1 MKYPRTSLADLLL
14 TSRTALLLSPKKNGC
29 GKKMKQAITAGLM
42 ILGSLLAP
50 AATVV
55 DLNLNLSSSVTPAR
69 AIDVNTSANQ
79 TYNWSSSAPLFD
91 GPVTNGNQN
100 TKIYGAFSATGIVGT
115 LSNATVQLDN
125 SALNTILFRNTTL
138 APNSAN
144 LRAVAFWDAADFLV
158 GGNTRFDASSNSS
171 LTIGVNSWLNAS
183 GISGTRYVIRD
194 GTNYYVSSFEGQ
206 TAQNTTNTIYGNT
219 AGLQWSAFDITNWAT
234 YSESDANLGLGT
246 LTFSAQ
252 VFNNVTGVGLLGAA
266 TRGGGNP
273 TVFQVA
279 DFQASLVAPLTN
291 AYTLTVTGGSGSGVY
306 TNGAQIPIA
315 AFNTPYQTFVRWTGD
330 TQYVANVN
338 ASNTTVTMP
347 TQNIALAVTFSYF
360 TPSNW
365 PDMHVPRYSE
375 QGSNYAAYPL
385 VANATLNPTFVTND
399 LSALARHFDCLNNVK
414 GNFTLANANYLYGQ
428 NTNFQVVAYINESH
442 TGSMFG
448 DYGDPWKIEQSNRT
462 NVLYYQAGNL
472 GVALPATTNSVT
484 FAVSNLFS
492 SLVAS
497 TAAAGSNVTYT
508 VGSTYYFVT
517 WLKLDGELMRIE
529 TATNDTINNVATV
542 TVKRAFDGTTV
553 AAHTNNTPVLVP
565 VYFKSG
571 PIVGMTN
578 SFEYYNDPGAPL
590 MAQDRLA
597 DARYQYTNYNRGI
610 WEDICG
616 STLNCLA
623 MGGESLSLDSSPFWN
638 IRKNHIYTSG
648 DFSVY
653 TEEGINFDQTNFFA
667 LYGKQLVIWANNLG
681 NPTDFANNP
690 RVGILQSTPFKPRPV
705 DAFSL
710 EASVGSLNTTTN
722 FSPNSYSKWGGKIQA
737 TMFLGENK
745 LAAMFS
751 MIGAGSDNS
760 IFSAAAD
767 SMRHY
772 LFLYGYASY
781 LLAVKVEANDLIYS
795 KFGMNPLV
803 GASSAA
809 GYYQLDPIF
818 LYPIG
823 RPTETLAS
831 TNYLGYQLPGLTT
844 FMRQFENGLILV
856 NPGDDTNVTDVVALS
871 RPYFDPEVSLVVTQ
885 VMMAAKSGRILLN
898 PSNSAPVFTVK
909 PISRPNAGAGVVYS
923 NTIAGSATDVNG
935 DPLTYSKI
943 SGPLWLSVSTN
954 GTLSGTPSAAD
965 VGTNVFTVK
974 VADPAAAFD
983 TATLNIVVLSA
994 YTVWANQYQLVQ
1006 GPSGNDDGDR
1016 LSNLYEFGL
1025 GGNPTNSSD
1034 LGYPITFG
1042 LKFAGGTNWL
1052 EYVYPKRS
1060 DPNSGLLYYLQLA
1073 TNLATPVWTNSG
1085 YTVTGSG
1092 PLTNG
1097 FLSVTNRIETNVKAQ
1112 QFIRLIIEMP

>member
-1 MKYPRTSLADLLL
+1 MLMMPSQK
-14 TSRTALLLSPKKNGC
+14 
-29 GKKMKQAITAGLM
+29 AIIAGLVM
-42 ILGSLLAP
+42 LGALLAP

-55 DLNLNLSSSVTPAR
+55 DLNLNLSGSVTPAR
-69 AIDVNTSANQ
+69 AIDVNTTSNQ
-79 TYNWSSSAPLFD
+79 TYNWSSSSPLFN
-91 GPVTNGNQN
+91 GPATNGNQN
-100 TKIYGAFSATGIVGT
+100 TKIYGAFNVTAVAGT

-158 GGNTRFDASSNSS
+158 SGNTRFDTSTSSF
-171 LTIGVNSWLNAS
+171 LTIGIASWLNAS

-194 GTNYYVSSFEGQ
+194 GTNYYVSSVKGP
-206 TAQNTTNTIYGNT
+206 TTQNTTNTIYGNT
-219 AGLQWSAFDITNWAT
+219 AGLQWAAFDITNWVS
-234 YSESDANLGLGT
+234 YSESDPNLGLGT
-246 LTFSAQ
+246 LVFSAR
-252 VFNNVTGVGLLGAA
+252 VFNNVTGGGLLGAA

-306 TNGAQIPIA
+306 TNGAQIAIA
-315 AFNTPYQTFVRWTGD
+315 AFNTPYQTFVQWTGA

-347 TQNIALAVTFSYF
+347 AQNIALAATFSYF
-360 TPSNW
+360 TPVSW
-365 PDMHVPRYSE
+365 PDIYVPRYSE

-399 LSALARHFDCLNNVK
+399 LSALARNFDCLNNVK
-414 GNFTLANANYLYGQ
+414 GNFTLANANYLYSQ
-428 NTNFQVVAYINESH
+428 NINFQVVAYINESH

-448 DYGDPWKIEQSNRT
+448 DYGDPWKIEQSNKT

-497 TAAAGSNVTYT
+497 TAAASSNVTYT

-517 WLKLDGELMRIE
+517 WLKLDGELMRMV
-529 TATNDTINNVATV
+529 TATNDNINSVATV
-542 TVKRAFDGTTV
+542 TVTRAFGGTTA
-553 AAHTNNTPVLVP
+553 AAHTNNSPVLVP
-565 VYFKSG
+565 VYFSSG
-571 PIVGMTN
+571 PIAGMTN
-578 SFEYYNDPGAPL
+578 AFEYYNDPGAPL

-623 MGGESLSLDSSPFWN
+623 MGGESLKLDNSPFWN
-638 IRKNHIYTSG
+638 FRKNQIYTSG
-648 DFSVY
+648 DFSAY
-653 TEEGINFDQTNFFA
+653 TEEGINSNQTNFFA
-667 LYGKQLVIWANNLG
+667 LYGKQLVIWANNIG
-681 NPTDFANNP
+681 SPTDFVNYP
-690 RVGILQSTPFKPRPV
+690 RVGILQSTPFKPRPIEG
-705 DAFSL
+705 FSQ
-710 EASVGSLNTTTN
+710 EASVGSLITTTN
-722 FSPNSYSKWGGKIQA
+722 FQPNSYSGWGSRVQA

-751 MIGAGSDNS
+751 MLGAGSDNS
-760 IFSAAAD
+760 IFSAATD

-781 LLAVKVEANDLIYS
+781 LLAVKVETNDLIYT

-803 GASSAA
+803 APNSGPNF
-809 GYYQLDPIF
+809 YQLDPIF

-823 RPTETLAS
+823 RPTETRPS
-831 TNYLGYQLPGLTT
+831 TDYLGYQLPGLTT
-844 FMRQFENGLILV
+844 FMRPFENGLVLV
-856 NPGDDTNVTDVVALS
+856 NPGDNTNVTDVVTLS
-871 RPYFDPEVSLVVTQ
+871 RPYYDPEVSSNVIQ
-885 VMMAAKSGRILLN
+885 VLMVAKSGRILLN

-909 PISRPNAGAGVVYS
+909 PISRPAAGAGVAYS
-923 NTIAGSATDVNG
+923 NTIAGSATDVDAG
-935 DPLTYSKI
+935 DTLTYSKV
-943 SGPLWLSVSTN
+943 SGPLWLSVATN
-954 GTLSGTPSAAD
+954 GTLTGTPTAAD

-974 VADPAAAFD
+974 VADTAAAFD
-983 TATLNIVVLSA
+983 TATLNIVVQSA
-994 YTVWANQYQLVQ
+994 YTVWANQYPLVQ
-1006 GPSGNDDGDR
+1006 GPNGNDDGDR

-1034 LGYPITFG
+1034 LGYPITYG
-1042 LKFAGGTNWL
+1042 LKFTGSTNWL

-1073 TNLATPVWTNSG
+1073 TNLAAPVWTNAG

-1097 FLSVTNRIETNVKAQ
+1097 FLSVTNRIETDVKAQ
-1112 QFIRLIIEMP
+1112 QFIRLMIEMP

>member
-1 MKYPRTSLADLLL
+1 
-14 TSRTALLLSPKKNGC
+14 
-29 GKKMKQAITAGLM
+29 
-42 ILGSLLAP
+42 
-50 AATVV
+50 
-55 DLNLNLSSSVTPAR
+55 
-69 AIDVNTSANQ
+69 
-79 TYNWSSSAPLFD
+79 
-91 GPVTNGNQN
+91 
-100 TKIYGAFSATGIVGT
+100 
-115 LSNATVQLDN
+115 
-125 SALNTILFRNTTL
+125 LFRNTTL
-138 APNSAN
+138 ASNPAN

-158 GGNTRFDASSNSS
+158 SGNTRFDTSTNSF
-171 LTIGVNSWLNAS
+171 LTIGLASWLNA
-183 GISGTRYVIRD
+183 SGTRYVIRD
-194 GTNYYVSSFEGQ
+194 GTNYYVSSVKGP

-219 AGLQWSAFDITNWAT
+219 AGLQWAAFDINNWPT

-246 LTFSAQ
+246 LVFSAQ

-273 TVFQVA
+273 TVFQVS

-291 AYTLTVTGGSGSGVY
+291 AYTLTVTGGSGSGLY

-315 AFNTPYQTFVRWTGD
+315 AFNTPYQTFVQWIGD

-347 TQNIALAVTFSYF
+347 AQNIALAVTFSYF

-385 VANATLNPTFVTND
+385 VANATLNPTFVNND
-399 LSALARHFDCLNNVK
+399 LSALAKNFVCLNNVK

-428 NTNFQVVAYINESH
+428 NTNFQVVGYINESH

-497 TAAAGSNVTYT
+497 TAAASSNVTYT

-517 WLKLDGELMRIE
+517 WLKLDGELMRMV
-529 TATNDTINNVATV
+529 TATNDNINSVATV
-542 TVKRAFDGTTV
+542 TVTRAFGGTTA
-553 AAHTNNTPVLVP
+553 AAHTNNSPVLVP
-565 VYFKSG
+565 VYFSSG
-571 PIVGMTN
+571 PIAGMTN
-578 SFEYYNDPGAPL
+578 AFEYYNDPGAPL

-623 MGGESLSLDSSPFWN
+623 MGGESLKLDNSPFWN
-638 IRKNHIYTSG
+638 FRKNQIYTSI
-648 DFSVY
+648 DFSAY

-667 LYGKQLVIWANNLG
+667 LYGKQLVIWANNIG
-681 NPTDFANNP
+681 SPTDFVNYP
-690 RVGILQSTPFKPRPV
+690 RVGILQSTPFKPRPI
-705 DAFSL
+705 DGFSQ
-710 EASVGSLNTTTN
+710 EASVGSLNTPTN
-722 FSPNSYSKWGGKIQA
+722 FSPNSYSGWGGRVQA

-751 MIGAGSDNS
+751 MLGAGSDNS
-760 IFSAAAD
+760 IFSAASA

-781 LLAVKVEANDLIYS
+781 LMAVKVETNDLIYT

-803 GASSAA
+803 VTNSAA
-809 GYYQLDPIF
+809 GGYYQLDPIF

-823 RPTETLAS
+823 RPTQTLAS

-844 FMRQFENGLILV
+844 FMRPFENGLVLV
-856 NPGDDTNVTDVVALS
+856 NPGDNTNVTDVVALS

-923 NTIAGSATDVNG
+923 NTLAGSATDVNG
-935 DPLTYSKI
+935 DPLTYSKL
-943 SGPLWLSVSTN
+943 SGPVWLNVATN
-954 GTLSGTPSAAD
+954 GTLSGTPTAAD

-974 VADPAAAFD
+974 VADTSAAFD

-994 YTVWANQYQLVQ
+994 YTVWANAYQLVQ
-1006 GPSGNDDGDR
+1006 GPYGDDDGDR
-1016 LSNLYEFGL
+1016 LSNLYEFAI
-1025 GGNPTNSSD
+1025 GGNPTNASD
-1034 LGYPITFG
+1034 VGYPITYK
-1042 LKFAGGTNWL
+1042 LNTTGGTNWL
-1052 EYVYPKRS
+1052 QYVYPMRN
-1060 DPNSGLLYYLQLA
+1060 DPNSGLLYSLQLA
-1073 TNLATPVWTNSG
+1073 DNLAPAAWTNSG
-1085 YTVTGSG
+1085 YTVLGSG

-1097 FLSVTNRIETNVKAQ
+1097 FLSVTNRIETNLKSQ
-1112 QFIRLIIEMP
+1112 QFIRLMIQMP